1 MFIPTI
7 IEFLL
12 DGLKI
17 ISSIVKC
24 EYYNNSHYG
33 VWILKL
39 FYQNK
44 LVLFTINFP

>member
-24 EYYNNSHYG
+24 DYNNSHYG
-33 VWILKL
+33 IRILKL
-39 FYQNK
+39 FYQNN
-44 LVLFTINFP
+44 LLLYTINFP